1 MFSCISNQRNAKE
14 NHKRLLYTLSIYLS
28 IYLSVYIPNLYIDWE
43 KLKNLQMSSAGKFV
57 LDKVLSSNLI

>member
-1 MFSCISNQRNAKE
+1 MQKKTTRGYFIP
-14 NHKRLLYTLSIYLS
+14 YLSIYLS